1 MLNRNF
7 VLIVISSVVLGAP
20 MPMLILL
27 GALAGQELA
36 PLSGLA
42 TLPASVQMLAGI
54 IVAVPVSVYMGRAG
68 RRNGFLLGACCM
80 VVGGCLAAFAMTQ
93 QTFLLLCLAH
103 LILGAAFISLNFFRF
118 AAAES
123 VDEQWRAR
131 AISYTLASGL
141 VAAVVGPL
149 IYTHFKDALLPVP
162 FAGAYLALAGL
173 GLVGC
178 IPLSLMSTMV
188 PVNTVASPAVP
199 VHLNRRQLLGRPVVI
214 VAILSAAISQA
225 AMVLLMVP
233 TPLAMEAFGH
243 EGHHGADVIR
253 WHVIAMFAPG
263 FFTGSLI
270 QRFGVVKIIIAGFC
284 LLVGAGV
291 VAFQGIALVHFYVSL
306 VLLGVGW
313 NFGFIGA
320 TYLLQSALSER
331 ERPLVQGVND
341 MLLAVA
347 SSVASLSSGVLYAGF
362 GWPSLAVTVM
372 FALLIALLFIAMG
385 KRHLKI
391 A

>member
-7 VLIVISSVVLGAP
+7 VLIVISSIVLGAP

-36 PLSGLA
+36 PVSGLA

-54 IVAVPVSVYMGRAG
+54 VVAIPVSVYMGRAG
-68 RRNGFLLGACCM
+68 RRNGFLLGALCM
-80 VVGGCLAAFAMTQ
+80 VAGGCLAALAMVQ
-93 QTFLLLCLAH
+93 QTFLLLCLSH

-131 AISYTLASGL
+131 AIAYTLASGL
-141 VAAVVGPL
+141 VAALVGPL
-149 IYTHFKDALLPVP
+149 IYTHFKDALMPVP

-173 GLVGC
+173 GLMGC
-178 IPLSLMSTMV
+178 LPLSLMSRMV
-188 PVNTVASPAVP
+188 PATAATSQVAHQAV
-199 VHLNRRQLLGRPVVI
+199 NRRQILTRPVVL
-214 VAILSAAISQA
+214 VAVASAAISQA
-225 AMVLLMVP
+225 VMVLLMVP

-270 QRFGVVKIIIAGFC
+270 QRFGVIKIIISGFC
-284 LLVGAGV
+284 LVIVAGV
-291 VAFQGIALVHFYVSL
+291 AAFQGIALVHFYVSL
-306 VLLGVGW
+306 VFLGVGW

-320 TYLLQSALSER
+320 TYLLQSALSEQ
-331 ERPLVQGVND
+331 ERPLVQGIND
-341 MLLAVA
+341 MLIAIA
-347 SSVASLSSGVLYAGF
+347 SSVASLSSGLLYAGL
-362 GWPSLAVTVM
+362 GWQSLAVTTMVAM
-372 FALLIALLFIAMG
+372 VIALVVILFG
-385 KRHLKI
+385 ERNSERL
-391 A
+391 